1 MNELFFEL
9 LQVAIGKLICLS
21 RTPSEDEWKEL
32 YNMAKKQ
39 SLVGVCFAGVQKTLS
54 NSPLKGEDPTVI
66 GMPGMLYL
74 TWMGMAAKIQQRNE
88 VVNQQCV
95 ELQERLKTIGY
106 RSCVLKGQSA
116 AKLYIVSEGFNE
128 FHGGSEGSM
137 DSAGSPTINHK
148 PSTTNLQGLRQSGDI
163 DAWVDAPR
171 KDIIEMV
178 QKIAPTTNV
187 REHHLELQCFS
198 DTEVEVHFWPA
209 VIRHFRKNRKLQ
221 RWFEGKRE
229 EVFEKGEP
237 TSEFHAVQMM
247 AHMYHHLFDSGI
259 GLRQVMDY
267 YFVLQALSSKV
278 SEGSRVSDG
287 FMSVSNAIEH
297 IGMGRFAAAMMW
309 VLQETMGL
317 EREKMIYEP
326 SEEDGKFLLG
336 EIVRGGNFGKYDDKK
351 TRDTSNYFSSFY
363 GSIFR
368 NMRYLRFNP
377 FDWFWSPLWRVYYFG
392 WRKMNGYY

>member
-1 MNELFFEL
+1 MIIEQLFFEL
-9 LQVAIGKLICLS
+9 IQVAIGKLICLS

-39 SLVGVCFAGVQKTLS
+39 SLVGVCFAGVQRLVDQRQE
-54 NSPLKGEDPTVI
+54 PPE
-66 GMPGMLYL
+66 MLYL

-88 VVNQQCV
+88 VVNRQCV
-95 ELQERLKTIGY
+95 ELQERLNTIGY

-116 AKLYIVSEGFNE
+116 AALYRLHDN
-128 FHGGSEGSM
+128 
-137 DSAGSPTINHK
+137 DDDND
-148 PSTTNLQGLRQSGDI
+148 NLSNSSNNSNLSLLRQSGDI
-163 DAWVDAPR
+163 DVWVDASR
-171 KDIIEMV
+171 KEIIEMV
-178 QKIAPTTNV
+178 QKVAPTSNV
-187 REHHLELQCFS
+187 REHHLELQCFH

-209 VIRHFRKNRKLQ
+209 VIRHFRKNHKLQ
-221 RWFEGKRE
+221 KWFEGERE
-229 EVFEKGEP
+229 KVFEKGEP
-237 TSEFHAVQMM
+237 TPEFHAVQMM

-267 YFVLQALSSKV
+267 YFVLQALSNDNDDDNDNLSSLNK
-278 SEGSRVSDG
+278 
-287 FMSVSNAIEH
+287 AIKY

-317 EREKMIYEP
+317 EREKMICEP

-377 FDWFWSPLWRVYYFG
+377 FDWFWSPMWRIYYFC
-392 WRKMNGYY
+392 WRKAHGYH